1 MGIDMH
7 RPASRWIQGD
17 GGRFWRAI
25 QIAAGAALLVFCA
38 AQAAAA
44 DGVQKLRDGNQG
56 NDWAAFGRTY
66 GEQHFSPLTQ
76 IQDKNVHRLGLAWSL
91 DLEYPGNS
99 VSAPIAV
106 DGVVYVATGY
116 SIVRAID
123 AVTGRQLWRYDPK
136 VAEVAGPKLRNGWGI
151 RGLAWWNGKIYV
163 GTQEGRL
170 IALDAKKGKPLWT
183 VQTTSKEDVR
193 FISGPPRVFA
203 GKVIIGHGGAD
214 TGATRGYVTTYDAE
228 TGKQLWRF
236 YTVPGNPADGFEDET
251 QAMAAKTWSGKW
263 WEFGGG
269 GTVWNAMTYDEE
281 SDTIFLGIGNGAPWN
296 KKLRSPGAGD
306 DLFLCS
312 IVALDARTGKYK
324 WHYQVNPGES
334 WDYNAAM
341 DMQLATLTIGG
352 KPRKVL
358 MQAPKNGFFYVIDR
372 ETGKLISAEP
382 YAKVTWAKSIDLTTG
397 RPVEAPNVRFEN
409 GTEFELW
416 PSPLGAHNWLPM
428 SFSPKTGLVYIPT
441 LELGAVY
448 NDKGIDLKNWRRR
461 EGGSNDN
468 AVNVRIKAEP
478 DGGVSYLQAW
488 DPVTQKRVWK
498 VETPGYWSGGTL
510 ASAGNLVFQGQADGK
525 FNAYAAA
532 TGKRLW
538 TYNTRGAAIA
548 PPITYS
554 VKGKQYVT
562 VLSGFGTS
570 YGLFGDAS
578 AKFGWDAR
586 SQPRR
591 VLTFA
596 LDGKGKLPPAP
607 PFYKAKATPDP
618 EFQPGASNITL
629 GSTIYHQQC
638 YICHGLEA
646 ISGGTAPDL
655 RASMVPRVP
664 EAFQQIVR
672 GGAMTQTGMPGFENL
687 SVDEVEGIRQYLRS
701 RSQELQSAK

>member
-1 MGIDMH
+1 M
-7 RPASRWIQGD
+7 
-17 GGRFWRAI
+17 
-25 QIAAGAALLVFCA
+25 
-38 AQAAAA
+38 
-44 DGVQKLRDGNQG
+44 
-56 NDWAAFGRTY
+56 
-66 GEQHFSPLTQ
+66 
-76 IQDKNVHRLGLAWSL
+76 
-91 DLEYPGNS
+91 
-99 VSAPIAV
+99 
-106 DGVVYVATGY
+106 
-116 SIVRAID
+116 
-123 AVTGRQLWRYDPK
+123 
-136 VAEVAGPKLRNGWGI
+136 
-151 RGLAWWNGKIYV
+151 
-163 GTQEGRL
+163 
-170 IALDAKKGKPLWT
+170 
-183 VQTTSKEDVR
+183 R

-214 TGATRGYVTTYDAE
+214 SAATRGYVTTYDAE

-281 SDTIFLGIGNGAPWN
+281 SDTIFIGTGNGAPWN
-296 KKLRSPGAGD
+296 KKLRSPGESD

-341 DMQLATLTIGG
+341 DMQLATLQIGG

-382 YAKVTWAKSIDLTTG
+382 YAKVTWAKRIDLATG

-416 PSPLGAHNWLPM
+416 PSPEGAHNWLPM

-441 LELGAVY
+441 LEVGAVY
-448 NDKGIDLKNWRRR
+448 SDKGIDLKNWRRPA
-461 EGGSNDN
+461 GGGNDN
-468 AVNVRIKAEP
+468 AVNVRLTADP

-488 DPVTQKRVWK
+488 DPVTQKQVWK
-498 VETPGYWSGGTL
+498 VQTPGYWSGGTL
-510 ASAGNLVFQGQADGK
+510 VSAGNLVFQGQADGK
-525 FNAYAAA
+525 FNAYAAT

-538 TYNTRGAAIA
+538 TYETRGAAIA

-562 VLSGFGTS
+562 VLTGFGTS
-570 YGLFGDAS
+570 HGLFGDAS

-596 LDGKGKLPPAP
+596 LDGKKTLPSAP
-607 PFYKAKATPDP
+607 PFYKAKATPDTD
-618 EFQPGASNITL
+618 FQPDASAIQLGAK
-629 GSTIYHQQC
+629 IYHQQC
-638 YICHGLEA
+638 YTCHGIEA

-655 RASMVPRVP
+655 RASMVPRFP
-664 EAFQQIVR
+664 EAFEQIVR
-672 GGAMTQTGMPGFENL
+672 GGALTQTGMPRFDNL
-687 SVDEVEGIRQYLRS
+687 SADEVEGIRQYLRS
-701 RSQELQSAK
+701 RGQDLLSGK